1 MINDAI
7 TLKGSIDT
15 KYANFLLSLLEENK
29 HNSLITKDLVQE
41 FCSGSYDYP
50 DEFIAIGIPD
60 GWTENQDWN
69 EVFHLLK
76 NIQKTL
82 SFYLRKTYYND
93 AVYPMESDS
102 SFNSVFAD
110 IAEELTFG
118 LRDKRPTIE
127 IQMRLNCWNL
137 LKRVCEIHK
146 SHWRES
152 LYSD

>member
-7 TLKGSIDT
+7 TLKGCIDT
-15 KYANFLLSLLEENK
+15 KYANFFLSLLEENK

-50 DEFIAIGIPD
+50 DEFIVTGIPK
-60 GWTENQDWN
+60 GWTENQDWY

-76 NIQKTL
+76 DIQKTL

-93 AVYPMESDS
+93 AVCPMETDS
-102 SFNSVFAD
+102 SFKSVFTD
-110 IAEELTFG
+110 ISEAFIFG
-118 LRDKRPTIE
+118 LSDKRPTIE
-127 IQMRLNCWNL
+127 IEMYLNCWNL

-146 SHWRES
+146 SNWQES